1 MILQIDYLTR
11 YHPKWNP
18 KVIMKGNTK
27 QFPKWFT
34 RYYYLGSPE
43 GVPKVV
49 IKDTIQEEDP

>member
-1 MILQIDYLTR
+1 
-11 YHPKWNP
+11 
-18 KVIMKGNTK
+18 MKGNTK

-49 IKDTIQEEDP
+49 IKRYDPRRKTLRKKVVPKPGFVKVHGSTP